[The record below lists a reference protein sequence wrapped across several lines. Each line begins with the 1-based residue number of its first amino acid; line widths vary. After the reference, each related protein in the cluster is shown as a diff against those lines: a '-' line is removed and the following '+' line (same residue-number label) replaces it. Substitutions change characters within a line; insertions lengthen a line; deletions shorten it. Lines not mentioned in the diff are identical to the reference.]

1 MYKPQDF
8 HNLNLWYQPIFWDS
22 FLIGNTKDKEVIV
35 WDMNANY
42 NLKSILSKDS
52 DWFTVYRDILFV
64 EKPEVTELYNLFEDK
79 IKSASVV
86 KRADGF
92 RLYKEIFTDD
102 NIIIECENRV
112 KKYSIPELNLIWQVN
127 GELSSRV
134 QVIDGQLIYL
144 EYSPLASKFVVSM
157 DMESGNRVWRR
168 NVFEDYIH
176 LIKTNAQ
183 YIESF
188 VTAPENSYL
197 VIDDGSVLKLDL
209 KTGEIEWISTGHPY
223 LQYYKGKLISINASF
238 HMVLDAADGKLM
250 SKTSIEDIFKNT
262 PMSPSANFIISEGK
276 LFCTDVFAA
285 RLAILDAMTGECL
298 WTHKLDVEEG
308 TTIPFKPL
316 LNEDKL
322 YIVDSNGALHSFS
335 KE

>member
-1 MYKPQDF
+1 M
-8 HNLNLWYQPIFWDS
+8 
-22 FLIGNTKDKEVIV
+22 
-35 WDMNANY
+35 
-42 NLKSILSKDS
+42 
-52 DWFTVYRDILFV
+52 
-64 EKPEVTELYNLFEDK
+64 
-79 IKSASVV
+79 
-86 KRADGF
+86 
-92 RLYKEIFTDD
+92 
-102 NIIIECENRV
+102 
-112 KKYSIPELNLIWQVN
+112 
-127 GELSSRV
+127 

-262 PMSPSANFIISEGK
+262 PVSPSANFIISEGK